1 MLPLE
6 LDGVTVLID
15 VPEST
20 VRAGEEGTIV
30 GIRRASDGRLIYTVE
45 VARPD
50 DWGGVAGGELVDLDS
65 TQFGLD

>member
-1 MLPLE
+1 MLPQE

-15 VPEST
+15 VPGSG
-20 VRAGEEGTIV
+20 VRAGEGGTIV
-30 GIRRASDGRLIYTVE
+30 GIHRADDGRLLYTIE

-50 DWGGVAGGELVDLDS
+50 DYGGMADGELVDLDS

>member
-1 MLPLE
+1 MLPQE

-20 VRAGEEGTIV
+20 VKAGEVGTIV
-30 GIRRASDGRLIYTVE
+30 AIRRAPDRRLVYTIE

-50 DWGGVAGGELVDLDS
+50 DYGGMAGGELVDLDS